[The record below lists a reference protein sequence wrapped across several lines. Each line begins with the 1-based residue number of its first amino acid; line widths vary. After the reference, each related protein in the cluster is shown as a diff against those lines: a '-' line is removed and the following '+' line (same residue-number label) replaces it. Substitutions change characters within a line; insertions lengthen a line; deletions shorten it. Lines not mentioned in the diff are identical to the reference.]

1 MKTIKLA
8 PGERLVTNQLNR
20 KGVLPQNI
28 VDAARDIVANV
39 RANGDAAVRDY
50 CRRFDG
56 VELESFRLPQEQID
70 DALEGLDPAFVAA
83 LEKAARQIREFHQ
96 REVEQSWFTTRPD
109 GTMLGV
115 KVTPLAAAGIY
126 VPGGRAQYPSTVL
139 MNAIPAKVAGVK
151 RSSVICYTPEGLLS
165 DAPATQRLAEAEGL
179 WAHALSAALRRR
191 VLEQGED
198 AVSAESLAAADLTKV
213 AWPGDA
219 VATVAEGVDLAAAGA
234 DGVGATGKEA

>member
-1 MKTIKLA
+1 MSPLRARHNSASTHGRPNVRAAGRLA
-8 PGERLVTNQLNR
+8 PPPGLSFSNTTSTDRGYRNEDHQACSGERLVTNQLNR

-50 CRRFDG
+50 CQRFDG
-56 VELESFRLPQEQID
+56 VELQSFRLPQEQID
-70 DALEGLDPAFVAA
+70 AALEGLDPAFVAA

-139 MNAIPAKVAGVK
+139 MNAIPAKVAGVE
-151 RSSVICYTPEGLLS
+151 RVVMVTP
-165 DAPATQRLAEAEGL
+165 PQ
-179 WAHALSAALRRR
+179 
-191 VLEQGED
+191 
-198 AVSAESLAAADLTKV
+198 K
-213 AWPGDA
+213 
-219 VATVAEGVDLAAAGA
+219 
-234 DGVGATGKEA
+234 DG